1 MEDDLVAA
9 GRYARIRTVG
19 RQTGE
24 PRDVTVGFAASE
36 SGVAGALVVA
46 AGEPAADWALN
57 LLAEPQCTVRVGDVA
72 FEAVAE
78 PLDGPD
84 HARAIRSLI
93 LRYGTSAEG
102 LGRGP
107 SFRLDPAATLPAAG
121 EPG

>member
-9 GRYARIRTVG
+9 GRYVRIRTIG
-19 RQTGE
+19 RHTGE
-24 PRDVTVGFAASE
+24 PRDVTVGFVASE
-36 SGVAGALVVA
+36 GGVPGDLVVA
-46 AGEPAADWALN
+46 AGEPEADWAMN
-57 LLAEPQCTVRVGDVA
+57 LLADPRCTVRIGDAA
-72 FEAVAE
+72 FEAIAE

-107 SFRLDPAATLPAAG
+107 SFHLIPVT
-121 EPG
+121 PGPV